1 MNDDLIP
8 PVPPAE
14 RFFKVPPPQ
23 PGEGIYGQAGLPVRQ
38 AGKKPSGDVI
48 KNKIPPAGAG
58 KAVKGSLLENFRQL
72 LTKGIHSPGKSAGP
86 ASGGAGPQ
94 SLFASPIRLQGMDSV
109 KQLLT
114 TGIDLDSVNK
124 VLTGALVLLMVYAIT
139 AAVNKKSSI
148 GKLMQS
154 ISHIKFEKSTSG
166 AIEVYQPVDHYLGQV
181 RGRDIFN
188 PVGEVK
194 TQAMPEPLA
203 PPEPPKP
210 KLKEM
215 VSGLSVVGIAWGEI
229 PKAMIQDAATQEI
242 YFLKKDD
249 LVGKTEIKVKDI
261 LRGKIVI
268 SYGEEEMEL

>member
-1 MNDDLIP
+1 MSDDLIP

-14 RFFKVPPPQ
+14 RVFKVPPSQ
-23 PGEGIYGQAGLPVRQ
+23 PKAPRGEGISGQAS
-38 AGKKPSGDVI
+38 KKPPGDVI

-58 KAVKGSLLENFRQL
+58 KAGGGSLLENFRQL
-72 LTKGIHSPGKSAGP
+72 LKTGIHLSGKSAGK
-86 ASGGAGPQ
+86 AGPQ

-124 VLTGALVLLMVYAIT
+124 VLTGALVLLMVYAMT
-139 AAVNKKSSI
+139 AAVNKRSSI

-166 AIEVYQPVDHYLGQV
+166 AIEAYQPVDYYLGQV

-194 TQAMPEPLA
+194 TQAIPEPLA

-210 KLKEM
+210 KLKEKAI
-215 VSGLSVVGIAWGEI
+215 GLTVVGIAWGET
-229 PKAMIQDAATQEI
+229 PQAMINADLTQEI
-242 YFLKKDD
+242 YFLKKGDKI
-249 LVGKTEIKVKDI
+249 GKTEIEVREIFRDKVI
-261 LRGKIVI
+261 LGFE
-268 SYGEEEMEL
+268 EEEMEL

>member
-1 MNDDLIP
+1 MSDDLIP

-14 RFFKVPPPQ
+14 RVFKVPPP
-23 PGEGIYGQAGLPVRQ
+23 PREIYGQES
-38 AGKKPSGDVI
+38 KKLSGDVI
-48 KNKIPPAGAG
+48 KNKISPEG
-58 KAVKGSLLENFRQL
+58 KAAKGPLLENFRQL
-72 LTKGIHSPGKSAGP
+72 FKKGIHLPGRQAPSGRKS
-86 ASGGAGPQ
+86 AGPQ
-94 SLFASPIRLQGMDSV
+94 SLFASPVRLQGIDSV
-109 KQLLT
+109 KQLLA

-124 VLTGALVLLMVYAIT
+124 VLTVALVLLMVYAVT
-139 AAVNKKSSI
+139 VAVNKKSSI

-154 ISHIKFEKSTSG
+154 ISHIKFGKSTSE
-166 AIEVYQPVDHYLGQV
+166 AVEAYQPVDHYLGQV

-194 TQAMPEPLA
+194 TQVMPEPLA

-210 KLKEM
+210 RLKEM
-215 VSGLSVVGIAWGEI
+215 VGGLSVVGIAWGET

-249 LVGKTEIKVKDI
+249 LIGKTEIKVKDI

>member
-1 MNDDLIP
+1 
-8 PVPPAE
+8 
-14 RFFKVPPPQ
+14 
-23 PGEGIYGQAGLPVRQ
+23 
-38 AGKKPSGDVI
+38 
-48 KNKIPPAGAG
+48 
-58 KAVKGSLLENFRQL
+58 
-72 LTKGIHSPGKSAGP
+72 
-86 ASGGAGPQ
+86 
-94 SLFASPIRLQGMDSV
+94 MDSV

-139 AAVNKKSSI
+139 AAANKKSSI

-210 KLKEM
+210 KLKEKAT
-215 VSGLSVVGIAWGEI
+215 GLTVVGIAWGEI

-249 LVGKTEIKVKDI
+249 LIGKTEIKVKDI

>member
-1 MNDDLIP
+1 MSDDLIP

-14 RFFKVPPPQ
+14 RVFKVPPPQ
-23 PGEGIYGQAGLPVRQ
+23 REIYGQES
-38 AGKKPSGDVI
+38 KKLSGDVI
-48 KNKIPPAGAG
+48 KNKISPEGNAA
-58 KAVKGSLLENFRQL
+58 KGSLLENFRQL
-72 LTKGIHSPGKSAGP
+72 FKKGIHLPGRQALSGRKS
-86 ASGGAGPQ
+86 AGPQ
-94 SLFASPIRLQGMDSV
+94 SLFASPVRFQGMDSV

-124 VLTGALVLLMVYAIT
+124 VLTVALVLLMVYAVT
-139 AAVNKKSSI
+139 VAVNKKSSI

-154 ISHIKFEKSTSG
+154 ISHIKFGKSTSE
-166 AIEVYQPVDHYLGQV
+166 AVEAYQPVDHYLGQV

-194 TQAMPEPLA
+194 TQVMPEPLA

-215 VSGLSVVGIAWGEI
+215 VGGLSVVGIAWGET

-249 LVGKTEIKVKDI
+249 LIGKTEIKVKDI

>member
-1 MNDDLIP
+1 MSDDLIP

-23 PGEGIYGQAGLPVRQ
+23 RTSGQES
-38 AGKKPSGDVI
+38 KKPSGDMI
-48 KNKIPPAGAG
+48 KNQAAPPG
-58 KAVKGSLLENFRQL
+58 KAGQGFFPGNLRQL
-72 LTKGIHSPGKSAGP
+72 LTKWFSSPGKT
-86 ASGGAGPQ
+86 SGGAGPR
-94 SLFASPIRLQGMDSV
+94 SLFASPIRLQGIDSV
-109 KQLLT
+109 KQLLAS
-114 TGIDLDSVNK
+114 GIDLDSVNK
-124 VLTGALVLLMVYAIT
+124 VLTGALVLLMVYSIT
-139 AAVNKKSSI
+139 VAVNRKSSI
-148 GKLMQS
+148 TKLMQS
-154 ISHIKFEKSTSG
+154 ISHVRFAKSASQT
-166 AIEVYQPVDHYLGQV
+166 IEVYQPVDYYLGQV

-194 TQAMPEPLA
+194 GQVMPEALP

-215 VSGLSVVGIAWGEI
+215 VGGLSVVGIAWGET

-249 LVGKTEIKVKDI
+249 LIGKTEIKVKDI

>member
-1 MNDDLIP
+1 MSDDLIP

-14 RFFKVPPPQ
+14 RVFKVPPPQ
-23 PGEGIYGQAGLPVRQ
+23 REIYGQES
-38 AGKKPSGDVI
+38 KKLSGDVI
-48 KNKIPPAGAG
+48 KNKISPEG
-58 KAVKGSLLENFRQL
+58 KAAKGSLLENFRQL
-72 LTKGIHSPGKSAGP
+72 FKKGIHLHGRQAPFGRKSAGP

-124 VLTGALVLLMVYAIT
+124 VLTVALVLLMVYAVT
-139 AAVNKKSSI
+139 VAVNKESSI

-154 ISHIKFEKSTSG
+154 ISHIKFGKSTSE
-166 AIEVYQPVDHYLGQV
+166 AVEAYQPVDHYLGQV

-194 TQAMPEPLA
+194 TQAMPEPLVS
-203 PPEPPKP
+203 PEPPKP

>member
-1 MNDDLIP
+1 MSDDSIP

-14 RFFKVPPPQ
+14 RVFKVPAP
-23 PGEGIYGQAGLPVRQ
+23 EGGAHGQES
-38 AGKKPSGDVI
+38 KKPSGDLI
-48 KNKIPPAGAG
+48 KNQNPPAGKSA
-58 KAVKGSLLENFRQL
+58 KSSFLENLKQFVG
-72 LTKGIHSPGKSAGP
+72 KGIHLPGKHA
-86 ASGGAGPQ
+86 AGAGPQ
-94 SLFASPIRLQGMDSV
+94 SLFASPVRFQGMDSV

-124 VLTGALVLLMVYAIT
+124 VLTGVLALLLVYAIT
-139 AAVNKKSSI
+139 VAVNKSSSI
-148 GKLMQS
+148 TKLMQS
-154 ISHIKFEKSTSG
+154 VSHIKFERSTSET
-166 AIEVYQPVDHYLGQV
+166 IEAYQPVDHYLGQV

-188 PVGEVK
+188 PLGEVK
-194 TQAMPEPLA
+194 TQVMPEPLA

-215 VSGLSVVGIAWGEI
+215 ATGLSVVGIAWGEI
-229 PKAMIQDAATQEI
+229 PKAMVQDAATQEI

-249 LVGKTEIKVKDI
+249 MIGKTEIKIKDI

>member
-1 MNDDLIP
+1 MSDDLIP

-14 RFFKVPPPQ
+14 RVFKIPPLQ
-23 PGEGIYGQAGLPVRQ
+23 GAYGQAS
-38 AGKKPSGDVI
+38 KKPSGDVI
-48 KNKIPPAGAG
+48 KNKISPAGAG
-58 KAVKGSLLENFRQL
+58 KAANGEPRLGRAVKGSLLENFRQL
-72 LTKGIHSPGKSAGP
+72 LTKGIHLPGKSAGP

-109 KQLLT
+109 KQLLA

-124 VLTGALVLLMVYAIT
+124 VLTVALVLLMVYVIIVV
-139 AAVNKKSSI
+139 VNKESSI

-154 ISHIKFEKSTSG
+154 ISHIKFEKSASG

-194 TQAMPEPLA
+194 TQAMPEPLVS
-203 PPEPPKP
+203 PEPPKP

-249 LVGKTEIKVKDI
+249 LIGKTEIKVKDI

-268 SYGEEEMEL
+268 SYREEEMEL

>member
-1 MNDDLIP
+1 MSDDLVP

-14 RFFKVPPPQ
+14 RVFKAFPPQ
-23 PGEGIYGQAGLPVRQ
+23 GGGYGEE
-38 AGKKPSGDVI
+38 GKKPSGEMI
-48 KNKIPPAGAG
+48 KNKIPPAGTG
-58 KAVKGSLLENFRQL
+58 KAARGSLLENFRQL

-86 ASGGAGPQ
+86 AGGGAGPQ
-94 SLFASPIRLQGMDSV
+94 SLFASPIRLPGMDSV

-124 VLTGALVLLMVYAIT
+124 VLTGALVLLMVYAMT
-139 AAVNKKSSI
+139 VVVNKKSSI
-148 GKLMQS
+148 GKLMRS
-154 ISHIKFEKSTSG
+154 ISQIKFEKSTSG
-166 AIEVYQPVDHYLGQV
+166 AVEVYQPVDYYLGQV

-194 TQAMPEPLA
+194 TQVMPEPLAPLA

-215 VSGLSVVGIAWGEI
+215 VGGLSVVGIAWGET
-229 PKAMIQDAATQEI
+229 PKAMILDVATQEI

-249 LVGKTEIKVKDI
+249 LIGKTEIKVKDI